1 MKHEYMTT
9 TEVAHYLRTPTA
21 TLRYWRHK
29 GYGPKGIRVGR
40 RVLYDLAEVEAWLA
54 QVANDNMRRS

>member
-9 TEVAHYLRTPTA
+9 NEVARYLRTPPA

-29 GYGPKGIRVGR
+29 GIGPKGIRVGR
-40 RVLYDLAEVEAWLA
+40 RVLYDLADVEAWLQQA
-54 QVANDNMRRS
+54 AADARS